1 MPGWACI
8 MASKR
13 NGTLHTGVTGNLA
26 RRVHEH
32 RTGLVP
38 GFTRRHKVRLL
49 VWYEEHAT
57 MPLAI
62 QREKSLKK
70 WRREWIMNLIEEHNP
85 DWIDLYGTLV
95 IV

>member
-1 MPGWACI
+1 

-13 NGTLHTGVTGNLA
+13 YGTLYTGVTGNLA
-26 RRVHEH
+26 RRVYEH
-32 RTGLVP
+32 RNGLIP
-38 GFTRRHKVRLL
+38 GFTSRYKVHDL
-49 VWYEEHAT
+49 VWYEEHPT

-70 WRREWIMNLIEEHNP
+70 WRRDWKIDLIEEHNP

-95 IV
+95 MM